1 MLLCNTFFNTHVLM
15 KFLYPGCQDD
25 RIIRDAQA
33 YSILV
38 SNLWDNR
45 DENSLKY
52 AVLLRLWFVEQ
63 YTNGSMLQAA
73 HFHTH
78 TEVFSER
85 IFLSALM
92 LTITLVGVKWHSIV
106 VSNLYSLM
114 MNDVL
119 MCCWFLWSFLGFP

>member
-1 MLLCNTFFNTHVLM
+1 M

-25 RIIRDAQA
+25 RIIRDAQV

-85 IFLSALM
+85 FFVCPHVNNNLSRREMAQ
-92 LTITLVGVKWHSIV
+92 H
-106 VSNLYSLM
+106 
-114 MNDVL
+114 
-119 MCCWFLWSFLGFP
+119 CCF